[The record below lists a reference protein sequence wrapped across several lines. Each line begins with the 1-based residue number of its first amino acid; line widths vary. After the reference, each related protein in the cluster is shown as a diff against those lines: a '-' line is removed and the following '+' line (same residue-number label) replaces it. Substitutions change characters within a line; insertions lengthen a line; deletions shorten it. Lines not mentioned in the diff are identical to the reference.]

1 MGNRGG
7 GTDGDIH
14 IDSIHKSNHQIGL
27 GVGWGGRS
35 RIKDREIKGRDMS
48 RRGVSG
54 MDMSRIGGRG

>member
-1 MGNRGG
+1 M
-7 GTDGDIH
+7 
-14 IDSIHKSNHQIGL
+14 
-27 GVGWGGRS
+27 GGRS